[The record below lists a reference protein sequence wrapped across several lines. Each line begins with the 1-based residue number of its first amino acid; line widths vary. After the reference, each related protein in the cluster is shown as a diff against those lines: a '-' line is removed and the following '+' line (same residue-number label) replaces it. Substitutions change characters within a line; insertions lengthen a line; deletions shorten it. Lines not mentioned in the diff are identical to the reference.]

1 MKDEESE
8 KVEANK
14 EEEKATKDCPEGE
27 KDDVTQEA
35 AAAEALGGEAQ
46 QDGEDQVM
54 KKPQ

>member
-27 KDDVTQEA
+27 KDDVT
-35 AAAEALGGEAQ
+35 
-46 QDGEDQVM
+46 
-54 KKPQ
+54 